1 MSSEARSKSGEVFI
15 VGLAEVAVSQDP
27 NLSLRTCPL
36 GACIGIAIY
45 DPVAKVGGVLHS
57 LLPDSR
63 IDVKRA
69 ADRPGMFIDTGLAE
83 LLKRALGQGATRENL
98 LIFAA
103 GGAQII
109 DETTSFN
116 IGKRNHMVMRKI
128 LWKAG
133 VMVHHE
139 DVGGT
144 VPRTARLE
152 IGTGRVFVSFGRE
165 QREIQLIENE
175 RRIANNGL

>member
-1 MSSEARSKSGEVFI
+1 MSSEARSKSGEVFS

-116 IGKRNHMVMRKI
+116 IGKRNFDVLRQLLDQHGLK
-128 LWKAG
+128 LHAQ
-133 VMVHHE
+133 
-139 DVGGT
+139 DVGGMT
-144 VPRTARLE
+144 NRTMELNL
-152 IGTGRVFVSFGRE
+152 GTGEVRLKFSGQVK
-165 QREIQLIENE
+165 LKM
-175 RRIANNGL
+175 LCPKLPTT